1 MGALGITV
9 TSTVLGTSPVGREA
23 GGSAVCVHLDEV
35 ERAVETAW
43 ELRHVDVEGELL
55 VRKVEHLILGV
66 ARVHEVHTGTDVRG
80 VRAVRHEL
88 QREGVAT
95 CGDTVRACVAGG
107 QHMHT
112 RVGRQRGRSSSPA

>member
-55 VRKVEHLILGV
+55 VLELEQLVRAIVVIE
-66 ARVHEVHTGTDVRG
+66 EVNTGTDVRG
-80 VRAVRHEL
+80 VRAVSHEF
-88 QREGVAT
+88 QRELVAAR
-95 CGDTVRACVAGG
+95 GDTVSA
-107 QHMHT
+107 
-112 RVGRQRGRSSSPA
+112 